1 MSAAAP
7 RARSRTFTG
16 YILLGFLCLYFLLPL
31 WWLVVA
37 STKDNAALFGGAGG
51 TLWFDDSFSLVEN
64 IIGISTYENGIYWR
78 WLANSF
84 IYALLGGVGA
94 TIISVLAGYGFAKFN
109 FRGKHIYLAAVLGA
123 VMVPTTALTI
133 PIFVIFSNAGL
144 TNTVWGVI
152 LPSLLSPFG
161 VYLMYVF
168 AQDALPDELLDAAR
182 IDGAGEIRVIWSIV
196 LPLLKPAIVTVLLLS
211 IVHTWNNFFLPFI
224 MLSDSRLLPVT
235 VGLNQWQ
242 AQATTASGVLQPWSY
257 IVTGALI
264 SIVPLVIAFLS
275 LQRYW
280 KGGIS
285 LGSLK

>member
-1 MSAAAP
+1 MSAIT
-7 RARSRTFTG
+7 ARVRPQRFSG

-31 WWLVVA
+31 WWLLVA
-37 STKDNAALFGGAGG
+37 STKDNAALFGGSGG

-64 IIGISTYENGIYWR
+64 IVGISTYENGVYWR

-84 IYALLGGVGA
+84 IYALVGGVGA

-144 TNTVWGVI
+144 TNTVWAVI

-182 IDGAGEIRVIWSIV
+182 IDGAGEIRVIWSVV

-211 IVHTWNNFFLPFI
+211 VVHTWNNFFLPFI
-224 MLSDSRLLPVT
+224 MLTDSRLLPVT

>member
-1 MSAAAP
+1 MTDRVAP
-7 RARSRTFTG
+7 ARPQKFIG
-16 YILLGFLCLYFLLPL
+16 YILLGFLCVYFLLPL
-31 WWLVVA
+31 WWLLVA
-37 STKDNAALFGGAGG
+37 STKDNAALFGGSSG
-51 TLWFDDSFSLVEN
+51 TLWFDNSFSLFDN
-64 IIGISTYENGIYWR
+64 IAGISSYENGVYWR
-78 WLANSF
+78 WLGNSF
-84 IYALLGGVGA
+84 VYALVGGLGA
-94 TIISVLAGYGFAKFN
+94 TIISVLAGYGFAKFH

-133 PIFVIFSNAGL
+133 PIFVMFSNAGL
-144 TNTVWGVI
+144 TNTVWAVI

-168 AQDALPDELLDAAR
+168 AQEALPDELLDAAR
-182 IDGAGEIRVIWSIV
+182 IDGAGEVRVIWSVV
-196 LPLLKPAIVTVLLLS
+196 LPMLKPAIVTVLLLS
-211 IVHTWNNFFLPFI
+211 VVHTWNNFFLPFI
-224 MLSDSRLLPVT
+224 MLTDSRLLPVT

-242 AQATTASGVLQPWSY
+242 AQATTASGVLQPWSF

-264 SIVPLVIAFLS
+264 SIIPLIVAFLS

>member
-1 MSAAAP
+1 MTERVAP
-7 RARSRTFTG
+7 ARPQKFIG
-16 YILLGFLCLYFLLPL
+16 YILLGFLCVYFLLPL
-31 WWLVVA
+31 WWLLVA
-37 STKDNAALFGGAGG
+37 STKDNAALFGGSSG
-51 TLWFDDSFSLVEN
+51 TLWFDNSFSLFDN
-64 IIGISTYENGIYWR
+64 IAGISSYENGVYWR
-78 WLANSF
+78 WLGNSF
-84 IYALLGGVGA
+84 VYALVGGLGA
-94 TIISVLAGYGFAKFN
+94 TIISVLAGYGFAKFH

-133 PIFVIFSNAGL
+133 PIFVMFSNAGL
-144 TNTVWGVI
+144 TNTVWAVI

-168 AQDALPDELLDAAR
+168 AQEALPDELLDAAR
-182 IDGAGEIRVIWSIV
+182 IDGAGEVRVIWSVV
-196 LPLLKPAIVTVLLLS
+196 LPMLKPAIVTVLLLS
-211 IVHTWNNFFLPFI
+211 VVHTWNNFFLPFI
-224 MLSDSRLLPVT
+224 MLTDSRLLPVT

-242 AQATTASGVLQPWSY
+242 AQATTASGVLQPWSF

-264 SIVPLVIAFLS
+264 SIIPLIVAFLS

>member
-1 MSAAAP
+1 MSAVAP
-7 RARSRTFTG
+7 RARPQRFSG
-16 YILLGFLCLYFLLPL
+16 YILLGLLCLYFLLPL

-84 IYALLGGVGA
+84 LYALIGGVGA